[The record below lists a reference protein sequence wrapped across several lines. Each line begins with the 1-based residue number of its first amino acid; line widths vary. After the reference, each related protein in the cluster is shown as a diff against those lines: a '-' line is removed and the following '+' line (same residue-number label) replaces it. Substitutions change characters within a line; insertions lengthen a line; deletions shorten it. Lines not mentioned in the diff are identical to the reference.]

1 MLESSSDEDGITQ
14 DDLERSLKKVKGKI
28 NILKMRNKLKSKRL
42 VKSKIRDFGEMT
54 KELEAKGISVNKD
67 SLATRIRNPKTIAEL
82 EAAQDKKAKSA
93 LGIESGD
100 SEDSDDEIIDDKEL
114 K

>member
-1 MLESSSDEDGITQ
+1 
-14 DDLERSLKKVKGKI
+14 
-28 NILKMRNKLKSKRL
+28 MRNKLKSKRL

>member
-1 MLESSSDEDGITQ
+1 MEESSSDEDGITQ

-54 KELEAKGISVNKD
+54 
-67 SLATRIRNPKTIAEL
+67 
-82 EAAQDKKAKSA
+82 
-93 LGIESGD
+93 
-100 SEDSDDEIIDDKEL
+100 
-114 K
+114 